1 MKEGGEKAEGPTR
14 NGSPAVVIYGAG
26 AVGCFFGSRLVG
38 SGPRVTLV
46 GRPSHVDAIAR
57 DGLLFESGPE
67 RRRVPMD
74 ATTDAGVVAQAD
86 IVLVCVKTRDTAA
99 AARTIRPMLKPGA
112 IVVSLQNGVDNVPRM
127 RAEGLDAIAAVVYVG
142 ASMPGPG
149 HLLHAGSGHL
159 VIGEYGLPADGSPAG
174 PRVEQVASIFEA
186 AGVACRISIDVRQDL
201 WRKLIVNCA
210 YNAMSAIGRARY
222 GTLVDRSDTRAVLAD
237 LIGECAA
244 VARAEGIEL
253 DPVESLIESALALGR
268 GMAPAISSTAQD
280 LIAGRPTEIDSL
292 NGHVAELG
300 RIHRI
305 PTPVNS
311 ALAAMVRLIEISGT
325 A

>member
-1 MKEGGEKAEGPTR
+1 
-14 NGSPAVVIYGAG
+14 
-26 AVGCFFGSRLVG
+26 
-38 SGPRVTLV
+38 
-46 GRPSHVDAIAR
+46 
-57 DGLLFESGPE
+57 
-67 RRRVPMD
+67 
-74 ATTDAGVVAQAD
+74 
-86 IVLVCVKTRDTAA
+86 
-99 AARTIRPMLKPGA
+99 
-112 IVVSLQNGVDNVPRM
+112 
-127 RAEGLDAIAAVVYVG
+127 
-142 ASMPGPG
+142 
-149 HLLHAGSGHL
+149 
-159 VIGEYGLPADGSPAG
+159 
-174 PRVEQVASIFEA
+174 VEQVASIFEA

-253 DPVESLIESALALGR
+253 DPVESLIDSAIALGR
-268 GMAPAISSTAQD
+268 GMASAISSTAQD
-280 LIAGRPTEIDSL
+280 LLAGRPTEIDSL

-311 ALAAMVRLIEISGT
+311 ALAAMVRLIETSRT